1 MTHSPV
7 LPFNRSSLNGNGR
20 TEFPAP
26 AMSPVSPYKVE
37 RRYGMMHAL
46 LLLIALFLSAPA
58 MAQMQPNS
66 IHGELLAE
74 QGEVAPGGGDTLAL
88 AFRPDPGW
96 HGYWSNPGDAGFGI
110 DLKWALPPGVTLGE
124 PQFPVPQ
131 TLVIAGLMNHVYEG
145 PHALLFDLK
154 LDRSIAAGTRLPI
167 ALDAQWLA
175 CTDEICVPESGHFE
189 IDLVAGAAG
198 RAATARFD
206 RFRSKLPTPLDRTG
220 TFNAANGLLRL
231 AIPFPAAAALA
242 DPHFFA
248 GADGMVDYAAPQKFM
263 RSGDTLIMETRLAG
277 DPPSDVSGLLAL
289 GDGGGLRIAA
299 VPGSVPAGGTRLGEP
314 VDAAG
319 DAPTLLVSFGA
330 ALLGGLLL
338 NILPCVFP
346 ILGLKAVSLS
356 RAAIGESAARRDA
369 LAYAAGAILAC
380 LALGGVLLLLRAQG
394 EAVGWAFQL
403 QEPAVVIA
411 LFLLT
416 VAIVVNLLGLFD
428 VPGLAAGDRLTRS
441 GGMGGSF
448 WTGALAAF
456 VATPCTGPFMAA
468 ALGAALLLPVPAALL
483 LFAGLGIGLALPFL
497 AIGFVPA
504 LRHWLPRPGAWMESF
519 RKWMAL
525 PMALTALALAW
536 LLWRLGGP
544 ALLLAGGIAAL
555 AMAAPLLLLGRM
567 QKRGGKM
574 IMPVAFAALAMLL
587 LPPAVIAAGPGDR
600 FVPAVSDSSDAIAFS
615 EPELAKLR
623 ADGKPVFLYFT
634 ADWCVTC
641 KANEA
646 AAIDRDAVRDAFGRA
661 GIVTMRG
668 DFTRRDPAI
677 ARFLAE
683 HGRAGIPFY
692 LYYPAGGEPPRE
704 LPQLL
709 SQDRLI
715 ALAEG

>member
-1 MTHSPV
+1 MRA
-7 LPFNRSSLNGNGR
+7 F
-20 TEFPAP
+20 F
-26 AMSPVSPYKVE
+26 
-37 RRYGMMHAL
+37 
-46 LLLIALFLSAPA
+46 LLIALVLAAAPA
-58 MAQMQPNS
+58 MAQPMQPNS
-66 IHGELLAE
+66 IHGTLLAE
-74 QGEVAPGGGDTLAL
+74 RQAVAPGGGDMLAL
-88 AFRPDPGW
+88 SFEPDPDW

-110 DLKWALPPGVTLGE
+110 DLKWTLPDGVKLGNA
-124 PQFPVPQ
+124 QFPVPR

-145 PHALLFDLK
+145 PHALLFDLD
-154 LDRSIAAGTRLPI
+154 LDESIAPGTRLPI

-189 IDLVAGAAG
+189 IDLVAGTGGKAD
-198 RAATARFD
+198 TARFD
-206 RFRSKLPTPLDRTG
+206 RFRSKLPTPLDRSG
-220 TFNAANGLLRL
+220 TFSAANGMLHL
-231 AIPFPAAAALA
+231 AIPFPAEAAISN
-242 DPHFFA
+242 PHFFA
-248 GADGMVDYAAPQKFM
+248 GADGMVDYAAPQIFS
-263 RSGDTLIMETRLAG
+263 RNGDQLIMETRLASG

-289 GDGGGLRIAA
+289 GDGGGLQIGA
-299 VPGSVPAGGTRLGEP
+299 VPGIVPAGGMPLGQNE
-314 VDAAG
+314 AATS
-319 DAPTLLVSFGA
+319 DTSTLLLSFGA

-346 ILGLKAVSLS
+346 ILGLKAISLS
-356 RAAIGESAARRDA
+356 RAAIGEGEARRDA

-380 LALGGVLLLLRAQG
+380 LALGALLLFLRVRG

-403 QEPAVVIA
+403 QEPAVVVA

-416 VAIVVNLLGLFD
+416 VAIVTNLLGMFA
-428 VPGLAAGDRLTRS
+428 VPGFAVGDRLTRS
-441 GGMGGSF
+441 SGLGGSF

-456 VATPCTGPFMAA
+456 IATPCTGPFMAA
-468 ALGAALLLPVPAALL
+468 ALGAALLLPVPAAML

-504 LRHWLPRPGAWMESF
+504 LRRWLPKPGAWMETF

-544 ALLLAGGIAAL
+544 ALLLTGGIGAL
-555 AMAAPLLLLGRM
+555 AMAALLLLLGRM
-567 QKRGGKM
+567 QKRGGPM
-574 IMPVAFAALAMLL
+574 TAPLAFAALAMLL

-600 FVPAVSDSSDAIAFS
+600 FVPPASGVSDAIAFS
-615 EPELAKLR
+615 EPELAALR

-661 GIVTMRG
+661 GILMMRG

-677 ARFLAE
+677 ARFLSA

-692 LYYPAGGEPPRE
+692 LYYPPGGDPPRE

-715 ALAEG
+715 ALAKG